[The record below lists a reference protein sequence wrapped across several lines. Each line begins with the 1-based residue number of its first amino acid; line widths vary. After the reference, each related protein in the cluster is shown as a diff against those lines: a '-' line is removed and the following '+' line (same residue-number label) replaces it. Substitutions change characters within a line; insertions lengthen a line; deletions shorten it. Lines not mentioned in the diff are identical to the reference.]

1 MRERNPEEI
10 VARLSEVFEDAT
22 FKRQLRNKKFAWLN
36 VAPAVATKAI
46 REFILTI
53 R

>member
-46 REFILTI
+46 LDFIRTI